1 MSEAVEAERA
11 KTTLLPRRHAKKGKA
26 APKLNT
32 SEPDPSWSDS
42 EIELT
47 EGDDEDDETPL
58 ETAKTTLLPRRR
70 AKAGQVTGQ
79 FSIEDD
85 PDNADESE
93 PPFAVNPVSAAPQIP
108 DFLKHP
114 KVADASSSTTSAAP
128 VAAGDGGADGTA
140 AGVEGEQ
147 EDGLKLP
154 PLEILHAN
162 PQSASS
168 ASSDK
173 ELEQTAES
181 LQSTLLEFGRS
192 ARVVGWIAGPTV
204 TTFKLQPGEG
214 ERVSKISSLEDD
226 IALSLAAQSVR
237 IFAPIPGTS
246 LVGIEI
252 PNRKR
257 QNVNLGDVLPYVKGG
272 RSSWPSVAM
281 PRALRLSPTSLRC
294 PTC

>member
-1 MSEAVEAERA
+1 MPDTAVAGAAEAP
-11 KTTLLPRRHAKKGKA
+11 T
-26 APKLNT
+26 
-32 SEPDPSWSDS
+32 PS
-42 EIELT
+42 
-47 EGDDEDDETPL
+47 
-58 ETAKTTLLPRRR
+58 
-70 AKAGQVTGQ
+70 
-79 FSIEDD
+79 
-85 PDNADESE
+85 
-93 PPFAVNPVSAAPQIP
+93 
-108 DFLKHP
+108 
-114 KVADASSSTTSAAP
+114 
-128 VAAGDGGADGTA
+128 DGGAVNAPADN
-140 AGVEGEQ
+140 EGEE

-257 QNVNLGDVLPYVKGG
+257 
-272 RSSWPSVAM
+272 R
-281 PRALRLSPTSLRC
+281 TSTWA
-294 PTC
+294 TCFPM

>member
-1 MSEAVEAERA
+1 MRLHRVLSNRLRLAM
-11 KTTLLPRRHAKKGKA
+11 
-26 APKLNT
+26 
-32 SEPDPSWSDS
+32 
-42 EIELT
+42 
-47 EGDDEDDETPL
+47 
-58 ETAKTTLLPRRR
+58 
-70 AKAGQVTGQ
+70 
-79 FSIEDD
+79 
-85 PDNADESE
+85 
-93 PPFAVNPVSAAPQIP
+93 
-108 DFLKHP
+108 
-114 KVADASSSTTSAAP
+114 
-128 VAAGDGGADGTA
+128 GGADGGA
-140 AGVEGEQ
+140 ADNEGEE

-272 RSSWPSVAM
+272 PLRARHR
-281 PRALRLSPTSLRC
+281 PRRRGHAGRRRPRQDASPADCRYDRFW
-294 PTC
+294 

>member
-1 MSEAVEAERA
+1 M
-11 KTTLLPRRHAKKGKA
+11 
-26 APKLNT
+26 
-32 SEPDPSWSDS
+32 
-42 EIELT
+42 
-47 EGDDEDDETPL
+47 
-58 ETAKTTLLPRRR
+58 
-70 AKAGQVTGQ
+70 
-79 FSIEDD
+79 
-85 PDNADESE
+85 
-93 PPFAVNPVSAAPQIP
+93 
-108 DFLKHP
+108 
-114 KVADASSSTTSAAP
+114 
-128 VAAGDGGADGTA
+128 
-140 AGVEGEQ
+140 
-147 EDGLKLP
+147 
-154 PLEILHAN
+154 
-162 PQSASS
+162 SS

-257 QNVNLGDVLPYVKGG
+257 QNVNLGDVLPYVKGAC
-272 RSSWPSVAM
+272 SSLPSVAM
-281 PRALRLSPTSLRC
+281 PRARRLSPTSPRC
-294 PTC
+294 PTY

>member
-1 MSEAVEAERA
+1 MTRTTRLRSRPPRQPCCRVAV
-11 KTTLLPRRHAKKGKA
+11 PRQDR
-26 APKLNT
+26 
-32 SEPDPSWSDS
+32 SPDS
-42 EIELT
+42 
-47 EGDDEDDETPL
+47 
-58 ETAKTTLLPRRR
+58 
-70 AKAGQVTGQ
+70 

-114 KVADASSSTTSAAP
+114 KVADSSSSTTSAAP

-237 IFAPIPGTS
+237 IFAPIPGQPRSWASRSPIASVRTS
-246 LVGIEI
+246 T
-252 PNRKR
+252 
-257 QNVNLGDVLPYVKGG
+257 
-272 RSSWPSVAM
+272 WA
-281 PRALRLSPTSLRC
+281 
-294 PTC
+294 TCFPM